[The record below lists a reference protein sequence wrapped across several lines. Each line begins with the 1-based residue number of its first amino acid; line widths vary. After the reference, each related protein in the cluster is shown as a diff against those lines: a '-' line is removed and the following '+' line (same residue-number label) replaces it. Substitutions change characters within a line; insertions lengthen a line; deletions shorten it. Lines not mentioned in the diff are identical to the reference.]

1 MSIISPQIIE
11 DIKARND
18 IEHVVSSYITL
29 KRAGSNYNGSCPFHS
44 ERTPSFTVF
53 PSTQSFYCFGCGA
66 GGDAITFVMRMENL
80 DYITAVRT
88 LAERSG
94 VTIPESFSSNTN
106 ENDVSRQRVLE
117 MNKEAARFFRNALF
131 DTKYGK
137 EAMDYLVNKRKLST
151 SVIKHF
157 GLGFAP
163 NSFGALHD
171 HLKKLGYSDN
181 EMVTAFLCGKGKNN
195 TAYDYFRNRIMF
207 PIIDVS
213 GNVVAFGGRVMD
225 NSEPKYLNTSDTPAF
240 KKSKNLFALNYAKN
254 HCENTMILCEG
265 YMDVISLH
273 AAGFENAVATL
284 GTAITSEQARI
295 FSRYTKKVVIS
306 YDSDQAGQRAADKA
320 FKLLQE
326 VGVDVKI
333 LKMEGAKDPDEFIK
347 KFGAAKFNAIID
359 SSKTRFEFEMDKIIS
374 KYNINNVDEKVKA
387 SHELCKVIAS
397 FSSEIERELY
407 SRKMSTFFDIPLSS
421 IQKDVA
427 SIIRKRIREDKS
439 RQQSELYRIT
449 SGIGD
454 RVNPE
459 SASNIRA
466 NKIEEAIIGLMLLK
480 VELLKECCDR
490 LTQENFVT
498 PFCKKVFE
506 SISSVYKEFGK
517 FDIGYI
523 QDEFTIEQISRITKM
538 LAERER
544 LSVNDKTTLDNLI
557 NSLTSES
564 VKKEDSDSFDD
575 IFDAIKNKKGTEKG

>member
-1 MSIISPQIIE
+1 MNISPAIIE

-18 IEHVVSSYITL
+18 IEHVISSYINL
-29 KRAGSNYNGSCPFHS
+29 KRAGSNFNGLCPFHS
-44 ERTPSFTVF
+44 EKTPSFTVF

-80 DYITAVRT
+80 DYISAVRA

-94 VTIPESFSSNTN
+94 ITIPENTSTFTGKK
-106 ENDVSRQRVLE
+106 EVTRQRVLD
-117 MNKEAARFFRNALF
+117 MNKEAAKYFRNALF
-131 DTKYGK
+131 DPKYGV
-137 EAMDYLVNKRKLST
+137 EAMNYLVNKRNLST
-151 SVIKHF
+151 TVIKHF

-171 HLKKLGYSDN
+171 HLKKLGYTDE
-181 EMVTAFLCGKGKNN
+181 EMVVGFLCGKGKNN
-195 TAYDYFRNRIMF
+195 STYDYFRNRIMF

-213 GNVVAFGGRVMD
+213 GNIVAFGGRVMD

-254 HCENTMILCEG
+254 HCENHMILCEG

-320 FKLLQE
+320 FNLLQE

-333 LKMEGAKDPDEFIK
+333 LKMDGAKDPDEFIK
-347 KFGAAKFNAIID
+347 KFGASKFLSIIEG
-359 SSKTRFEFEMDKIIS
+359 SKTRFEFEMDKILA

-387 SHELCKVIAS
+387 SHELCRVIAT

-407 SRKMSTFFDIPLSS
+407 SRKMSSVFDIPLQS
-421 IQKDVA
+421 IQKDLS
-427 SIIRKRIREDKS
+427 SILKRKIREDKS
-439 RQQSELYRIT
+439 KQNSEIYRIT

-466 NKIEEAIIGLMLLK
+466 NKIEEAILGLIMLKSEHL
-480 VELLKECCDR
+480 ELCINHLSSSD
-490 LTQENFVT
+490 FVT
-498 PFCKKVFE
+498 PFCKKVYE
-506 SISSVYKEFGK
+506 SIISAYKEYGK

-523 QDEFTIEQISRITKM
+523 QGDYSFEQISRITKM
-538 LAERER
+538 LTERER
-544 LSVNDKTTLDNLI
+544 LTKNDNDTLNHLI
-557 NSLTSES
+557 ESLKQITNQKDD
-564 VKKEDSDSFDD
+564 VDSFDD
-575 IFDAIKNKKGTEKG
+575 ILNTIKNKKKN

>member
-1 MSIISPQIIE
+1 MNISPQIIE

-18 IEHVVSSYITL
+18 IEHVISSYITL
-29 KRAGSNYNGSCPFHS
+29 KRAGSNFNGSCPFHS

-80 DYITAVRT
+80 DYMSAVRA

-94 VTIPESFSSNTN
+94 VALPENTSYGGQK
-106 ENDVSRQRVLE
+106 EVTRQRVLE

-131 DTKYGK
+131 DPKYGA

-157 GLGFAP
+157 GLGYAP

-171 HLKKLGYSDN
+171 HLKKLGFSDE
-181 EMVTAFLCGKGKNN
+181 EMVVGFLCGKGKNN
-195 TAYDYFRNRIMF
+195 STYDYFRNRIMF

-254 HCENTMILCEG
+254 HCENMMILCEG
-265 YMDVISLH
+265 YMDVIALH
-273 AAGFENAVATL
+273 ASGFENAVATL

-333 LKMEGAKDPDEFIK
+333 IKLEGAKDPDEFIK
-347 KFGAAKFNAIID
+347 KFGPSKFTAIID
-359 SSKTRFEFEMDKIIS
+359 NSKTRFEFETDKILA
-374 KYNINNVDEKVKA
+374 KYNINNIDEKIKA
-387 SHELCKVIAS
+387 SQELCRVIAT
-397 FSSEIERELY
+397 FSSDIERELY
-407 SRKMSTFFDIPLSS
+407 SRKMSTMLDIPYAS
-421 IQKDVA
+421 IQKDVS
-427 SIIRKRIREDKS
+427 SIIRKRIKEEKS
-439 RQQSELYRIT
+439 KEQSELYRVT
-449 SGIGD
+449 SGLGD

-466 NKIEEAIIGLMLLK
+466 NKIEEAVLGLMLLK
-480 VELLKECCDR
+480 PEHLDECSKR
-490 LTQENFVT
+490 LTSNDFVT
-498 PFCKKVFE
+498 PFCKKVFDSVV
-506 SISSVYKEFGK
+506 SIYNEYGK

-523 QDEFTIEQISRITKM
+523 QDEFSVEQISRITKM
-538 LAERER
+538 LTERQS
-544 LSVNDKTTLDNLI
+544 LTVNDKETLENLI
-557 NSLTSES
+557 SSLLREGG
-564 VKKEDSDSFDD
+564 KKEDSDSFDD
-575 IFDAIKNKKGTEKG
+575 IFDAIKNKKKTEKG

>member
-1 MSIISPQIIE
+1 MNISPQIIE

-29 KRAGSNYNGSCPFHS
+29 KRAGSNFNGSCPFHS

-80 DYITAVRT
+80 DYVSAVRA

-94 VTIPESFSSNTN
+94 VTLPENITYGGQK
-106 ENDVSRQRVLE
+106 EVTRQRVLE

-131 DTKYGK
+131 DPKYGAQ
-137 EAMDYLVNKRKLST
+137 AMDYLVNKRKLST

-157 GLGFAP
+157 GIGFAP

-171 HLKKLGYSDN
+171 HLKKLGYTDE
-181 EMVTAFLCGKGKNN
+181 EMVVGFLCGKGRNN
-195 TAYDYFRNRIMF
+195 STYDYFRNRIMF

-225 NSEPKYLNTSDTPAF
+225 DSEPKYLNTSDTPAF

-265 YMDVISLH
+265 YMDVIALH
-273 AAGFENAVATL
+273 SAGFENAVATL

-333 LKMEGAKDPDEFIK
+333 IKLEGAKDPDEFIK
-347 KFGAAKFNAIID
+347 KFGAAKFTAIIEN
-359 SSKTRFEFEMDKIIS
+359 SKTRFEFESDKILS
-374 KYNINNVDEKVKA
+374 KYNINNIDEKIKA
-387 SHELCKVIAS
+387 SHELCRVIAT
-397 FSSEIERELY
+397 FSSEIE
-407 SRKMSTFFDIPLSS
+407 S
-421 IQKDVA
+421 IQKDVS
-427 SIIRKRIREDKS
+427 SIIKRRYREEKS
-439 RQQSELYRIT
+439 REQGELYRLT

-466 NKIEEAIIGLMLLK
+466 NKIEEAILGLMLLK
-480 VELLKECCDR
+480 PEHLNECTER
-490 LTQENFVT
+490 LTSDDFVT

-506 SISSVYKEFGK
+506 SVVTIYKELGK

-523 QDEFTIEQISRITKM
+523 QDEFSVEQISRITKM
-538 LAERER
+538 LTDRQS
-544 LSVNDKTTLDNLI
+544 LTVNDKQTLENLI
-557 NSLTSES
+557 NSLTNES
-564 VKKEDSDSFDD
+564 NKKEDSDSFDD
-575 IFDAIKNKKGTEKG
+575 IFDAIKNKKKTEKG

>member
-1 MSIISPQIIE
+1 MNISPQIIE

-80 DYITAVRT
+80 DYISAVRV

-94 VTIPESFSSNTN
+94 VTIPESFGNNVGAN
-106 ENDVSRQRVLE
+106 EVTRQRVLE

-131 DTKYGK
+131 DSKYGAQ
-137 EAMDYLVNKRKLST
+137 AMDYLVNKRQLST

-171 HLKKLGYSDN
+171 HLKKLGYTDE
-181 EMVTAFLCGKGKNN
+181 EMVVGFLCGKGKNN
-195 TAYDYFRNRIMF
+195 TTYDYFRNRIMF

-240 KKSKNLFALNYAKN
+240 KKSKNLFALNFAKG

-273 AAGFENAVATL
+273 SAGFENAVATL

-347 KFGAAKFNAIID
+347 KFGASKFNSIID
-359 SSKTRFEFEMDKIIS
+359 SSKTRFEFEMDKILS
-374 KYNINNVDEKVKA
+374 KYNINNVDEKIKA
-387 SHELCKVIAS
+387 SHELCRVIAT

-407 SRKMSTFFDIPLSS
+407 SRKMATVFDIPLPS
-421 IQKDVA
+421 IQKDVSA
-427 SIIRKRIREDKS
+427 IIRRRIKEDKS
-439 RQQSELYRIT
+439 KEQSELYRIT

-466 NKIEEAIIGLMLLK
+466 NKIEEAILGLMLLK
-480 VELLKECCDR
+480 TEHLKECSDR
-490 LTQENFVT
+490 LSADDFVT

-506 SISSVYKEFGK
+506 SIVSIYKEYGK
-517 FDIGYI
+517 FDMGYI
-523 QDEFTIEQISRITKM
+523 QDEFSFEQISRITKM
-538 LAERER
+538 LTERER
-544 LSVNDKTTLDNLI
+544 LSVNDKATLDNLI
-557 NSLTSES
+557 NSLANQG
-564 VKKEDSDSFDD
+564 VKKNDSDSFDD
-575 IFDAIKNKKGTEKG
+575 IFDTIKNKKRN

>member
-1 MSIISPQIIE
+1 MNISPQIIE

-18 IEHVVSSYITL
+18 IENVISSYITL
-29 KRAGSNYNGSCPFHS
+29 KRAGSNYNGLCPFHS
-44 ERTPSFTVF
+44 EKTPSFTVF

-80 DYITAVRT
+80 DYISAVRT

-94 VTIPESFSSNTN
+94 ITIPENATN
-106 ENDVSRQRVLE
+106 ASGKREVTRSRVLE
-117 MNKEAARFFRNALF
+117 MNKEAAKYFRNALF
-131 DTKYGK
+131 DSKYGA

-151 SVIKHF
+151 TVIKHF

-171 HLKKLGYSDN
+171 HLKKLGYTDE
-181 EMVTAFLCGKGKNN
+181 EMVAGFLCGKGKNN
-195 TAYDYFRNRIMF
+195 STYDYFRNRIMF

-213 GNVVAFGGRVMD
+213 GNIVAFGGRVMD

-254 HCENTMILCEG
+254 HCESTMILCEG
-265 YMDVISLH
+265 YMDVIALH

-347 KFGAAKFNAIID
+347 KFGATKFTALLDD
-359 SSKTRFEFEMDKIIS
+359 SKSRFEFELDKVLA
-374 KYNINNVDEKVKA
+374 KYDIRNVDEKIKA
-387 SHELCKVIAS
+387 SHELCKIITT

-407 SRKMSTFFDIPLSS
+407 ARKMASVFDVPLSS
-421 IQKDVA
+421 VQKDIS
-427 SIIRKRIREDKS
+427 SIIKRRLREDKS
-439 RQQSELYRIT
+439 KEQSELYRIT

-466 NKIEEAIIGLMLLK
+466 SKIEEAILGLMLLK
-480 VELLKECCDR
+480 AEHMQKCVETLSADS
-490 LTQENFVT
+490 FVT
-498 PFCKKVFE
+498 PFSKKVFE
-506 SISSVYKEFGK
+506 SISTIYKEYGK

-523 QDEFTIEQISRITKM
+523 QEDFTIEQISRITKM
-538 LAERER
+538 LTERER
-544 LSVNDKTTLDNLI
+544 LSKNDSEALENLI
-557 NSLTSES
+557 VSLEKEHS
-564 VKKEDSDSFDD
+564 KKEDFDSFDD
-575 IFDAIKNKKGTEKG
+575 ILKAIKNKKSN

>member
-1 MSIISPQIIE
+1 MNISPAIIE

-18 IEHVVSSYITL
+18 IEHVISSYINL
-29 KRAGSNYNGSCPFHS
+29 KRAGSNFNGLCPFHS
-44 ERTPSFTVF
+44 EKTPSFIVF

-80 DYITAVRT
+80 DYISAVRA

-94 VTIPESFSSNTN
+94 ITIPETTSTFTGKK
-106 ENDVSRQRVLE
+106 EVTRQRVLD
-117 MNKEAARFFRNALF
+117 MNKEAAKYFRNALF
-131 DTKYGK
+131 DPKYGA
-137 EAMDYLVNKRKLST
+137 EAMNYLVNKRNLST
-151 SVIKHF
+151 TVIKHF

-171 HLKKLGYSDN
+171 HLKKLGYTDE
-181 EMVTAFLCGKGKNN
+181 EMVVGFLCGKGKNN
-195 TAYDYFRNRIMF
+195 STYDYFRNRIMF

-213 GNVVAFGGRVMD
+213 GNIVAFGGRVMD

-254 HCENTMILCEG
+254 HCENHMILCEG

-320 FKLLQE
+320 FNLLQE

-333 LKMEGAKDPDEFIK
+333 LKMDGAKDPDEFIK
-347 KFGAAKFNAIID
+347 KFGASKFLSIIEG
-359 SSKTRFEFEMDKIIS
+359 SKTRFEFEMDKILA

-387 SHELCKVIAS
+387 SHELCRVIAT

-407 SRKMSTFFDIPLSS
+407 SRKMSSVFDIPLQS
-421 IQKDVA
+421 IQKDLS
-427 SIIRKRIREDKS
+427 SILKRKIREDKS
-439 RQQSELYRIT
+439 KQNSEIYRIT

-466 NKIEEAIIGLMLLK
+466 NKIEEAILGLIMLKSEHL
-480 VELLKECCDR
+480 ELCNNHLSSSD
-490 LTQENFVT
+490 FVT
-498 PFCKKVFE
+498 PFCKKVYE
-506 SISSVYKEFGK
+506 SIISAYKEYGK

-523 QDEFTIEQISRITKM
+523 QGDYSFEQISRITKM
-538 LAERER
+538 LTERER
-544 LSVNDKTTLDNLI
+544 LTKNDNDTLNHLI
-557 NSLTSES
+557 ESLKQITNQKDD
-564 VKKEDSDSFDD
+564 VDSFDD
-575 IFDAIKNKKGTEKG
+575 ILNTIKNKKKN

>member
-1 MSIISPQIIE
+1 MNISPQIIE

-29 KRAGSNYNGSCPFHS
+29 KRAGSNFNGSCPFHS

-80 DYITAVRT
+80 DYVSAVRA

-94 VTIPESFSSNTN
+94 VTLPENITYGGQK
-106 ENDVSRQRVLE
+106 EVTRQRVLE

-131 DTKYGK
+131 DPKYGAQ
-137 EAMDYLVNKRKLST
+137 AMDYLVNKRKLST

-157 GLGFAP
+157 VIGFAP

-171 HLKKLGYSDN
+171 HLKKLGYTDE
-181 EMVTAFLCGKGKNN
+181 EMVVGFLCGKGRNN
-195 TAYDYFRNRIMF
+195 STYDYFRNRIMF

-225 NSEPKYLNTSDTPAF
+225 DSEPKYLNTSDTPAF

-265 YMDVISLH
+265 YMDVIALH
-273 AAGFENAVATL
+273 SAGFENAVATL

-333 LKMEGAKDPDEFIK
+333 IKLEGAKDPDEFIK
-347 KFGAAKFNAIID
+347 KFGAAKFTAIIEN
-359 SSKTRFEFEMDKIIS
+359 SKTRFEFESDKILS
-374 KYNINNVDEKVKA
+374 KYNINNIDEKIKA
-387 SHELCKVIAS
+387 SHELCRVIAT

-407 SRKMSTFFDIPLSS
+407 SRKMSTMLDIPFVS
-421 IQKDVA
+421 IQKDVS
-427 SIIRKRIREDKS
+427 SIIKRRYREEKS
-439 RQQSELYRIT
+439 REQSELYRLT

-466 NKIEEAIIGLMLLK
+466 NKIEEAILGLMLLK
-480 VELLKECCDR
+480 PEHLNECTER
-490 LTQENFVT
+490 LTSDDFVT

-506 SISSVYKEFGK
+506 SVVTIYKELGK

-523 QDEFTIEQISRITKM
+523 QDEFSVEQISRITKM
-538 LAERER
+538 LTDRQS
-544 LSVNDKTTLDNLI
+544 LTVNDKQTLENLI
-557 NSLTSES
+557 NSLTNES
-564 VKKEDSDSFDD
+564 NKKEDRDSFDD
-575 IFDAIKNKKGTEKG
+575 IFDAIKNKKKTEKG

>member
-1 MSIISPQIIE
+1 MNISPQIIE

-18 IEHVVSSYITL
+18 IEHVISSYITL
-29 KRAGSNYNGSCPFHS
+29 KRAGSNLNGSCPFHS

-53 PSTQSFYCFGCGA
+53 PATQSFYCFGCGA

-80 DYITAVRT
+80 DYISAVRV

-94 VTIPESFSSNTN
+94 ITIPENIN
-106 ENDVSRQRVLE
+106 YNGKKEVSRQRVLE

-131 DTKYGK
+131 DSKYGVQ
-137 EAMDYLVNKRKLST
+137 AMDYLVNKRGLST
-151 SVIKHF
+151 SLIKHF

-163 NSFGALHD
+163 NNFGALHD
-171 HLKKLGYSDN
+171 HLKKLGFTDE
-181 EMVTAFLCGKGKNN
+181 EMVVGFLCGKGKNN
-195 TAYDYFRNRIMF
+195 STYDYFRNRIMF

-273 AAGFENAVATL
+273 SAGFENAVATL
-284 GTAITSEQARI
+284 GTAITAEQARI

-333 LKMEGAKDPDEFIK
+333 LKIEGAKDPDEFIK
-347 KFGAAKFNAIID
+347 KFGASKFSAIID
-359 SSKTRFEFEMDKIIS
+359 NSKTRFEFETDKILA
-374 KYNINNVDEKVKA
+374 KYNINNIDEKIKA
-387 SHELCKVIAS
+387 SHELCRVIAS
-397 FSSEIERELY
+397 FSSNIERELY
-407 SRKMSTFFDIPLSS
+407 ARKMSTILDIPYTS

-427 SIIRKRIREDKS
+427 SIIRRRTKEEKAKE
-439 RQQSELYRIT
+439 QSELYRIT
-449 SGIGD
+449 SGMGD

-466 NKIEEAIIGLMLLK
+466 NKIEEAILGLMLLK
-480 VELLKECCDR
+480 NEHLDECSKR
-490 LTQENFVT
+490 LTSNDFIT
-498 PFCKKVFE
+498 PFCKKVFD
-506 SISSVYKEFGK
+506 SIVSVYKELGK

-523 QDEFTIEQISRITKM
+523 QEDFSLEQISRITKM
-538 LAERER
+538 LTERER
-544 LSVNDKTTLDNLI
+544 LSVNDKATLENLI
-557 NSLTSES
+557 SSLTSEGN
-564 VKKEDSDSFDD
+564 KKEDSDSFDD
-575 IFDAIKNKKGTEKG
+575 IFDVIKNKKRN